1 MNIQEIEEKEKTES
15 LEELKKILERLNST
29 ISIEEMQEYYGIILG
44 AYVNKDINNK
54 EYMNALSALKTAKI
68 NQISENKKEIY
79 KQIQEVIDEQIEKC
93 AEKIVQKKYKKIKQ
107 LNSETTNITTPELF
121 IKLCE
126 EFDYCE
132 IKQIE
137 GVNYVEWASILN
149 ELEPICTTDEEIKI
163 VNDYK
168 NALKNYLEQ
177 KTK

>member
-1 MNIQEIEEKEKTES
+1 MNIQEIEEKEKTET
-15 LEELKKILERLNST
+15 LEKLKEILEKLKST
-29 ISIEEMQEYYGIILG
+29 ISIEKLQEYYGIILG
-44 AYVNKDINNK
+44 AYVNKDINSK

-79 KQIQEVIDEQIEKC
+79 NQIQEVIDEQIEKC
-93 AEKIVQKKYKKIKQ
+93 VERIVNKKYKKLKQ
-107 LNSETTNITTPELF
+107 LNSETTKIITSELF

-132 IKQIE
+132 VKHIE
-137 GVNYVEWASILN
+137 GINYIEWASILN